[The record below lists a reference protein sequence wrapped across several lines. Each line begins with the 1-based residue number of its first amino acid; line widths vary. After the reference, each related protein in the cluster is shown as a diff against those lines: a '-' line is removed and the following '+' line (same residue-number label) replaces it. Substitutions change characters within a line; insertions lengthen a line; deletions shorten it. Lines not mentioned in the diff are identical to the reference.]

1 MKTNTYG
8 YKMHGL
14 RKAAG
19 YTKDL
24 HGCGRVQISYD
35 CNTGD
40 ILTDYHYNKGD
51 WTQYRNPD
59 IITICTTGRPMT
71 MQQIADEIVQELADI
86 ANIAS
91 GKQRAC

>member
-24 HGCGRVQISYD
+24 RGRGHVQISYD
-35 CNTGD
+35 SGTGD
-40 ILTDYHYNKGD
+40 ILTDYHYNRED
-51 WTQYRNPD
+51 WTQYRDPE
-59 IITICTTGRPMT
+59 IITICTTGSPMT
-71 MQQIADEIVQELADI
+71 MQDIADAIAENMADVSRKPRV
-86 ANIAS
+86 A
-91 GKQRAC
+91 R